1 METHQVHMEILEV
14 KEFQVT
20 VTHMATAQ
28 HQVGILTK

>member
-14 KEFQVT
+14 KEFQAT
-20 VTHMATAQ
+20 VTLMAIAL